1 MPSEEALGAT
11 VERVTPQQAATIAAA
26 IACITVVGVGLSL
39 SSPLIALMLAR
50 QGVSATLIG
59 INTSVASIATL
70 AIGSFVPG
78 LARALGL
85 RTVLMLALAVGG
97 GSLALFPIFPSLPSW
112 FVLRFVYGSA
122 IGTLFVL
129 SEYWINAVAP
139 PRRRGFILGVY
150 ATALSLGF
158 AAGPA
163 LLAAAGGAGDG
174 LFFIGALFFLCAAIP
189 IVIAG
194 GSAPP
199 IGAHTGKG
207 AWAFIL
213 LAPVA
218 TMAGFVYGAVEQG
231 SFAFLPLYGGKLG
244 LDATQSA
251 LLLAVFGLGN
261 VVSQIPLGL
270 LADRMDRRALLLC
283 CSAATVAG
291 ALTIP
296 LITAS
301 AALLILVVFMT
312 GGMVGALYTVGLSH
326 LGARY
331 SGSDL
336 ASANAAFVMLYSLG
350 MLAGAPAIGIAFDAI
365 DPHGFAY
372 AMAAMCGLY
381 CLLIAWRMR
390 RRAG

>member
-1 MPSEEALGAT
+1 MPSEDALGGAI
-11 VERVTPQQAATIAAA
+11 ERVTPQQAATIAAA

-39 SSPLIALMLAR
+39 SSPLIALMLAQR
-50 QGVSATLIG
+50 GVSATVIG

-139 PRRRGFILGVY
+139 PRRRGFILGIY

-163 LLAAAGGAGDG
+163 LLAAAGGAGDR
-174 LFFIGALFFLCAAIP
+174 LFFIGALFFLCAAVP
-189 IVIAG
+189 ILVAG

-199 IGAHTGKG
+199 IGAHTRKG

-218 TMAGFVYGAVEQG
+218 TVAGFVDGAVEQG
-231 SFAFLPLYGGKLG
+231 SFAFQPL
-244 LDATQSA
+244 
-251 LLLAVFGLGN
+251 
-261 VVSQIPLGL
+261 
-270 LADRMDRRALLLC
+270 
-283 CSAATVAG
+283 
-291 ALTIP
+291 
-296 LITAS
+296 
-301 AALLILVVFMT
+301 
-312 GGMVGALYTVGLSH
+312 
-326 LGARY
+326 
-331 SGSDL
+331 
-336 ASANAAFVMLYSLG
+336 
-350 MLAGAPAIGIAFDAI
+350 
-365 DPHGFAY
+365 
-372 AMAAMCGLY
+372 
-381 CLLIAWRMR
+381 
-390 RRAG
+390 

>member
-1 MPSEEALGAT
+1 MPSEDALGGAI
-11 VERVTPQQAATIAAA
+11 ERVTPQQAATIAAA

-39 SSPLIALMLAR
+39 SSPLIALMLAQR
-50 QGVSATLIG
+50 GVSATVIG

-139 PRRRGFILGVY
+139 PRRRGFILGIY

-163 LLAAAGGAGDG
+163 LLAAAGGAGDR
-174 LFFIGALFFLCAAIP
+174 LFFIGALFFLCAAVP
-189 IVIAG
+189 ILVAG

-213 LAPVA
+213 LARSRPW
-218 TMAGFVYGAVEQG
+218 QG
-231 SFAFLPLYGGKLG
+231 SS
-244 LDATQSA
+244 TEQSSRGA
-251 LLLAVFGLGN
+251 SRSCL
-261 VVSQIPLGL
+261 S
-270 LADRMDRRALLLC
+270 M
-283 CSAATVAG
+283 AASS
-291 ALTIP
+291 
-296 LITAS
+296 AS
-301 AALLILVVFMT
+301 A
-312 GGMVGALYTVGLSH
+312 
-326 LGARY
+326 
-331 SGSDL
+331 
-336 ASANAAFVMLYSLG
+336 
-350 MLAGAPAIGIAFDAI
+350 
-365 DPHGFAY
+365 
-372 AMAAMCGLY
+372 
-381 CLLIAWRMR
+381 
-390 RRAG
+390 